1 VSRGSRRYEL
11 RVLVAQTDD
20 CRRRK
25 AVQNP
30 AYSGRDVLVFED
42 FRSGA
47 DCRRF

>member
-1 VSRGSRRYEL
+1 VSRCSRRYKL

-30 AYSGRDVLVFED
+30 AYSGQCVPLFLLKEN
-42 FRSGA
+42 
-47 DCRRF
+47 